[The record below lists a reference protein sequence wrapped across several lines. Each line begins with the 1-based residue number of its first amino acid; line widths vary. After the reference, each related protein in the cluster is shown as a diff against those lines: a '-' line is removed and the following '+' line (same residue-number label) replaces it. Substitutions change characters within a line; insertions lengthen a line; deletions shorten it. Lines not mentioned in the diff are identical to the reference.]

1 MQEEACHWGQ
11 ALRLF
16 RLTPKL
22 PFPSSPFI
30 LMNFE
35 VHSIGMVTH
44 AVPLY
49 VGCMQL
55 AFSSYKRLQLRDCLS
70 LKRELDFG
78 LLNCAETV

>member
-16 RLTPKL
+16 RLTP
-22 PFPSSPFI
+22 
-30 LMNFE
+30 FE
-35 VHSIGMVTH
+35 VHSIGMVTY

-49 VGCMQL
+49 VGRMQF
-55 AFSSYKRLQLRDCLS
+55 AFSSYKGLQLRDCLS

>member
-1 MQEEACHWGQ
+1 MEFMQEEACHWGQ

-16 RLTPKL
+16 RLTL
-22 PFPSSPFI
+22 FD
-30 LMNFE
+30 
-35 VHSIGMVTH
+35 VHSIGITH

-49 VGCMQL
+49 VGSMQL